1 MTIPDDKVD
10 KIIECL
16 SEIEFSIKRIVQF
29 IYIFSAGLFIW
40 IFSAGLVIW
49 LGLRLVFN

>member
-10 KIIECL
+10 VIIKCL

-29 IYIFSAGLFIW
+29 IYII
-40 IFSAGLVIW
+40 SAGLVIW
-49 LGLRLVFN
+49 LVLRLVLRLMFN